1 MKMFAALL
9 FPFSLIALSACGVDQ
24 PAEPIRV
31 FPDAPEP
38 TPFTRAYSM
47 TEAPDGVRVFVQE
60 DGDQTLMYFV
70 EREGAGWSEPVEVD
84 LPHRGLLTGPHF
96 SRFDDAFYFS
106 SNAVYPG
113 REGPNDLNIWRAT
126 YLGQGQFGEA
136 EPLPMPQIN
145 TGANEIDIATTEDGL
160 LLFVTNHSRSGSGG
174 YDVMQ
179 ATLNSDGEWE
189 SETMPEGFNDRL
201 ADDHITLDPLGRWVI
216 FYSHRQPKIGGVDLW
231 ISERD
236 GEGSWQTPVNLGSFI
251 NTSAIEFGAGLS
263 WDRETF
269 FFSRDGA
276 LFEVPIAAVLSAAR
290 DVVND

>member
-1 MKMFAALL
+1 MKITAALL
-9 FPFSLIALSACGVDQ
+9 VPFSLIVLTACSVDQ
-24 PAEPIRV
+24 PVEPVRI

-47 TEAPDGVRVFVQE
+47 TEAPDGIRVFVQE

-84 LPHRGLLTGPHF
+84 LPHRGMLTGPHF

-106 SNAVYPG
+106 SNAAYPG
-113 REGPNDLNIWRAT
+113 REGANDLNIWRAA
-126 YLGQGQFGEA
+126 YLGQGRFDEP

-145 TGANEIDIATTEDGL
+145 TGANEIGTATTEDGL

-179 ATLNSDGEWE
+179 ARLNSEGEWA

-201 ADDHITLDPLGRWVI
+201 ADDHIAMDPLGRWVI
-216 FYSHRQPKIGGVDLW
+216 FYSHRQPKFGGVDLW

-236 GEGSWQTPVNLGSFI
+236 SEASWQVPVNLGSFI
-251 NTSAIEFGAGLS
+251 NTAGIEFGAGLS
-263 WDRETF
+263 WDNETF

-276 LFEVPIAAVLSAAR
+276 LFEVPIA
-290 DVVND
+290 